1 MTKSI
6 ERLQTIQPIF
16 FFLVPVLLSLLLFV
30 VFNFSCRGAKAPPGS
45 GEITLFYTSDVGGRL
60 DPCG

>member
-1 MTKSI
+1 MTNTRPRYQLPPS
-6 ERLQTIQPIF
+6 LLL
-16 FFLVPVLLSLLLFV
+16 FLAPVLFSLLLFV
-30 VFNFSCRGAKAPPGS
+30 ALNFSCRGAKAPPGS

>member
-1 MTKSI
+1 MAPGYKLPS
-6 ERLQTIQPIF
+6 
-16 FFLVPVLLSLLLFV
+16 SLLLFLAPIL
-30 VFNFSCRGAKAPPGS
+30 FALLLFAALNFSCRSAKAPPS

>member
-1 MTKSI
+1 MMKSMD
-6 ERLQTIQPIF
+6 RLRKTPPLLL
-16 FFLVPVLLSLLLFV
+16 FLAPVLFSLLLFITL
-30 VFNFSCRGAKAPPGS
+30 NLNCRGAKAPPGS